1 MFQKRCKGTANQGN
15 DSLHP
20 FKKGFDNGKLSVF
33 KPILDR
39 ILTFGDTI
47 S

>member
-1 MFQKRCKGTANQGN
+1 MFQKRCKDTANREN
-15 DSLHP
+15 DSLYP
-20 FKKGFDNGKLSVF
+20 FKKGFNNGELSVF